1 MTTTTSIT
9 RAVPLAQRP
18 FDAFF
23 VLFFAV
29 HVLTAVLIDAQML
42 LPRALFP
49 EALRRAV
56 TWHVETSGDFLVGSP
71 QPWFLSLVISQFLL
85 HVPFFLV
92 AIYAFCTGR
101 LQGVDPRAGYCL
113 LWSCY
118 HVLWHMPCHMPH
130 PTCPIPHAP
139 SHMPHPTCPTPHVS
153 SLVPAICPSS
163 LISISPHSGRE
174 WIRVP
179 AIAYS
184 GHAITNMC
192 IPPCTVLL
200 SLCRPCGLLRKGP
213 AMSLATPSWPTATS
227 CSTAPSCALCHLL
240 LHRPFLCPLPP
251 PAPPPLPV
259 PTATSCSTAPS
270 CALCHLLLHRPFL
283 CPLPPPA
290 PPPLPV
296 PSATL
301 SQARPHSLYPH
312 IPILSEIALN
322 PKPLVHPSVAA
333 GHLPPLLALPCLL
346 LSIASL
352 FSSPSSAAPYCLSS
366 LSPASSFLQIPI
378 LSEIALSS
386 SPWSTRQKLLAV
398 YLPFLAVPCL
408 LLARVTLPSSL
419 FHKKFV
425 HAKKR
430 L

>member
-101 LQGVDPRAGYCL
+101 
-113 LWSCY
+113 
-118 HVLWHMPCHMPH
+118 
-130 PTCPIPHAP
+130 
-139 SHMPHPTCPTPHVS
+139 
-153 SLVPAICPSS
+153 
-163 LISISPHSGRE
+163 E

-184 GHAITNMC
+184 GHAITNM
-192 IPPCTVLL
+192 
-200 SLCRPCGLLRKGP
+200 GP

-301 SQARPHSLYPH
+301 SQARPHSLCNRSVFISLPLEYSTSTPPSFPTPADPH
-312 IPILSEIALN
+312 VL
-322 PKPLVHPSVAA
+322 
-333 GHLPPLLALPCLL
+333 
-346 LSIASL
+346 
-352 FSSPSSAAPYCLSS
+352 
-366 LSPASSFLQIPI
+366 
-378 LSEIALSS
+378 
-386 SPWSTRQKLLAV
+386 
-398 YLPFLAVPCL
+398 
-408 LLARVTLPSSL
+408 
-419 FHKKFV
+419 
-425 HAKKR
+425 
-430 L
+430 

>member
-101 LQGVDPRAGYCL
+101 EWIR
-113 LWSCY
+113 
-118 HVLWHMPCHMPH
+118 
-130 PTCPIPHAP
+130 
-139 SHMPHPTCPTPHVS
+139 
-153 SLVPAICPSS
+153 VPAIAY
-163 LISISPHSGRE
+163 SGRE

-184 GHAITNMC
+184 GHAITNM
-192 IPPCTVLL
+192 
-200 SLCRPCGLLRKGP
+200 GP

-259 PTATSCSTAPS
+259 P
-270 CALCHLLLHRPFL
+270 
-283 CPLPPPA
+283 
-290 PPPLPV
+290 
-296 PSATL
+296 SATL
-301 SQARPHSLYPH
+301 LQARPHSLCNRSVFISLPLEDSTSTPPSFPTPADPH

>member
-18 FDAFF
+18 FDIFF

-29 HVLTAVLIDAQML
+29 HVLTAALIDAQML

-85 HVPFFLV
+85 HVPFFLI
-92 AIYAFCTGR
+92 AIYAFCTG
-101 LQGVDPRAGYCL
+101 G
-113 LWSCY
+113 
-118 HVLWHMPCHMPH
+118 
-130 PTCPIPHAP
+130 
-139 SHMPHPTCPTPHVS
+139 
-153 SLVPAICPSS
+153 
-163 LISISPHSGRE
+163 E

-184 GHAITNMC
+184 GHAITNM
-192 IPPCTVLL
+192 
-200 SLCRPCGLLRKGP
+200 
-213 AMSLATPSWPTATS
+213 
-227 CSTAPSCALCHLL
+227 
-240 LHRPFLCPLPP
+240 
-251 PAPPPLPV
+251 
-259 PTATSCSTAPS
+259 
-270 CALCHLLLHRPFL
+270 
-283 CPLPPPA
+283 
-290 PPPLPV
+290 
-296 PSATL
+296 
-301 SQARPHSLYPH
+301 
-312 IPILSEIALN
+312 
-322 PKPLVHPSVAA
+322 
-333 GHLPPLLALPCLL
+333 
-346 LSIASL
+346 
-352 FSSPSSAAPYCLSS
+352 
-366 LSPASSFLQIPI
+366 IPI
-378 LSEIALSS
+378 LSEIALSQT
-386 SPWSTRQKLLAV
+386 PWSTRQKLLAI

>member
-56 TWHVETSGDFLVGSP
+56 TWHVETSGDFLVAVAPSLVSFDLLLPFPFNTPFFPSSAPTHLTRSRPRVLLLFLICSQLLLPFPLNASLIPPQPWFLSLVISQFLPPACSP

-92 AIYAFCTGR
+92 AIYAFCT
-101 LQGVDPRAGYCL
+101 
-113 LWSCY
+113 
-118 HVLWHMPCHMPH
+118 
-130 PTCPIPHAP
+130 
-139 SHMPHPTCPTPHVS
+139 
-153 SLVPAICPSS
+153 
-163 LISISPHSGRE
+163 GRE

-200 SLCRPCGLLRKGP
+200 SLCRPWRPGP

-333 GHLPPLLALPCLL
+333 GHLPPLLALP
-346 LSIASL
+346 
-352 FSSPSSAAPYCLSS
+352 FP
-366 LSPASSFLQIPI
+366 F